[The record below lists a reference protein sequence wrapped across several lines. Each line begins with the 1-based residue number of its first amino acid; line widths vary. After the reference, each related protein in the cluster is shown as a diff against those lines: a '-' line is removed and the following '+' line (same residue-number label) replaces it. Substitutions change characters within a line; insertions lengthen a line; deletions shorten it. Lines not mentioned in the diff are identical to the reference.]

1 MHSSSPKNNFV
12 VRNGTDD
19 DEDEELSK
27 PPARP
32 SVKALGKRR
41 EIPKET
47 CESLIHR
54 EKRGIAIPLTNDF
67 L

>member
-32 SVKALGKRR
+32 SAKALGKRR

-47 CESLIHR
+47 CELSVHL
-54 EKRGIAIPLTNDF
+54 EKREISF